1 MALMKTLN
9 GYEVCDASARSSLN
23 NKLDKTATATNSD
36 KLDGYHGSSSASAHT
51 YVLRDGNNYIY
62 TNYINSNTSNNEN
75 PSISQVIVT
84 NGSDGYYRKASL
96 AHLTNQIISTG
107 TAAPTSSTA
116 GKIYIQTT

>member
-36 KLDGYHGSSSASAHT
+36 KLDGYHGSSSASANT
-51 YVLRDGNNYIY
+51 YVLRDGNNHIY
-62 TNYINSNTSNNEN
+62 ANYISSNTSNNEN

-84 NGSDGYYRKASL
+84 KGSDNYYRKASL

-107 TAAPTSSTA
+107 SAAPTSSTA

>member
-23 NKLDKTATATNSD
+23 NKLDKTGKAADSD
-36 KLDGYHGSSSASAHT
+36 KLDGYHGSTSASANT

-75 PSISQVIVT
+75 PSISQIIVT
-84 NGSDGYYRKASL
+84 NGSDSYYRKASL

-116 GKIYIQTT
+116 GKFYIQTT

>member
-36 KLDGYHGSSSASAHT
+36 RLNGYHGSSSSSANT

-84 NGSDGYYRKASL
+84 NGYDNYYRKASL

-107 TAAPTSSTA
+107 SAAPTSSTA